1 MKPTTEQKL
10 VNTLG
15 DEKLAVAKSK
25 AIQRGEWISRHC
37 NTLYIT
43 KYDKG
48 ADAFSYFIE
57 KKSNRL
63 HKFRDLTKIGR
74 HVRFKLWCLVRLS
87 SSLRRSTIG
96 P

>member
-43 KYDKG
+43 KYNKG

-63 HKFRDLTKIGR
+63 HKFRDLTKISQ
-74 HVRFKLWCLVRLS
+74 V
-87 SSLRRSTIG
+87 TIG
-96 P
+96 ILAEM